1 MTVGVVLTVSIIYSY
16 RWVVEN
22 QVGRKNLVIDD
33 CDAKQSVY
41 IFGCKDSVLQI
52 QGNFVTHDQL
62 ASRWLGEKLKFLRCR
77 EGQQY
82 NGRQVHEN
90 GCRIHG

>member
-1 MTVGVVLTVSIIYSY
+1 MLDLICVLHLFSC

-22 QVGRKNLVIDD
+22 QIGRKNLVIDD

-52 QGNFVTHDQL
+52 QGN
-62 ASRWLGEKLKFLRCR
+62 S
-77 EGQQY
+77 
-82 NGRQVHEN
+82 
-90 GCRIHG
+90 